1 MQRTARLSAGTQEG
15 PGQPAQGKAAGM
27 GRVIKLILVLLV
39 LGFVGLV
46 GYSYLADLTPEPQEV
61 TVPVILNAD

>member
-1 MQRTARLSAGTQEG
+1 
-15 PGQPAQGKAAGM
+15 M
-27 GRVIKLILVLLV
+27 GRVIKAVLGMLV

-46 GYSYLADLTPEPQEV
+46 GYSYLADLTPVAQEM